1 LPDDRAQDAKPRLSF
16 LQIWNMCVG
25 LFGVQIVWG
34 LQNVNTSRIFQTLGA
49 NIDELAIL
57 WIAGPAAGLLIQ
69 PLIGY
74 LSDRTWTPVG
84 RRRPYILAGAI
95 LAALALFAMP
105 NARSLW
111 VASLM
116 LWVLT
121 ASINIAM
128 EPFRALVADTLPDEQ
143 RTTGFATQV
152 FFIGVGAVF
161 ASALPWIL
169 SNSFGLSSV
178 AEPGHLPRSVRWAF
192 YIGGIG
198 LLAAVGW
205 TVFTTRERHE
215 LAPAVETA
223 PHVIPS
229 AEGAAA
235 LVRQGLFWIAG
246 GAVVAAS
253 AFFAGWER
261 EIYVVAG
268 LAAIFGVAQL
278 AAVAL
283 RRAGRESIG
292 VLEIVED
299 ILHMPLVLKRLAVV
313 QFFTWFGLFAMWI
326 YTTPAVAERHYGTA
340 DPASLAYNQGADW
353 VGVLFAG
360 YNGIAAIVALLLPL
374 VTARIGRRH
383 AHAICLLAGAAGLA
397 GFVLIGDPA
406 WLWLPA
412 AAIGCAWAA
421 ILSLPYAMLSSAV
434 PPSKTGV
441 YMGIHNVFLV
451 LPQLVAATVLGALVG
466 HVFQGHA
473 VYALA
478 LSAACFALAA
488 LCSLTIPRTVDIDA

>member
-1 LPDDRAQDAKPRLSF
+1 
-16 LQIWNMCVG
+16 
-25 LFGVQIVWG
+25 
-34 LQNVNTSRIFQTLGA
+34 
-49 NIDELAIL
+49 
-57 WIAGPAAGLLIQ
+57 
-69 PLIGY
+69 
-74 LSDRTWTPVG
+74 
-84 RRRPYILAGAI
+84 
-95 LAALALFAMP
+95 
-105 NARSLW
+105 
-111 VASLM
+111 
-116 LWVLT
+116 
-121 ASINIAM
+121 
-128 EPFRALVADTLPDEQ
+128 
-143 RTTGFATQV
+143 
-152 FFIGVGAVF
+152 
-161 ASALPWIL
+161 
-169 SNSFGLSSV
+169 
-178 AEPGHLPRSVRWAF
+178 
-192 YIGGIG
+192 
-198 LLAAVGW
+198 
-205 TVFTTRERHE
+205 
-215 LAPAVETA
+215 
-223 PHVIPS
+223 
-229 AEGAAA
+229 